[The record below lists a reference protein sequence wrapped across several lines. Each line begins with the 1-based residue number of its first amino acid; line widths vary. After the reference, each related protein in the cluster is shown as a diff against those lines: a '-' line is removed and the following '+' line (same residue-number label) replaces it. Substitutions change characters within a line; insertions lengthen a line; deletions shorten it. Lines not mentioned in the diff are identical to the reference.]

1 MRLIGE
7 ERGFG
12 LFLLMAV
19 RWRTVVNF
27 SMRIQCH
34 LIFPPSVPFTAKGMC
49 NPVLLGYRWM
59 GVLSPAEQQC
69 QCWASWVHGS
79 WLPFS
84 WRRQSVVDHRR
95 GLDIMFWHSSL
106 LVTRF
111 LLFSF
116 FCLLSSVL
124 FPELQAP
131 IEAGRL
137 WRVSTFLAGG
147 CPAWR
152 RR

>member
-1 MRLIGE
+1 MRFRGE

-27 SMRIQCH
+27 FMRIQCH
-34 LIFPPSVPFTAKGMC
+34 LIFPPSVPFTAKRMC

-95 GLDIMFWHSSL
+95 GVDIMFWHSSL

-111 LLFSF
+111 LVLSF
-116 FCLLSSVL
+116 FCLCLVRG
-124 FPELQAP
+124 LQSAFRSIPWAP
-131 IEAGRL
+131 STHWSRQTVAGEHL
-137 WRVSTFLAGG
+137 TG
-147 CPAWR
+147 
-152 RR
+152 